1 MKVTSL
7 QKLQEAKIQSQNGM
21 IRSST
26 LKARLM
32 RNMRNITNKKIIV
45 NKQSR
50 QNHFHN

>member
-26 LKARLM
+26 LKARLKG
-32 RNMRNITNKKIIV
+32 NITNQKTVV

-50 QNHFHN
+50 QNHFPN